1 VKDLAMR
8 RMRILL
14 IAAPIAA
21 ATVVAVIARWGGA
34 ATPPADVS
42 QTTQVQ
48 DLRVTLQLDQPALGP
63 RLLELAVQDAA
74 GQPADIQAVRL
85 RFSMAEMDMATL
97 ETDATPLG
105 NGRFQARGS
114 FFTMAGHWNV
124 AAILRRDG
132 QPSTEVGFAVP
143 IAAPGEV
150 AG

>member
-1 VKDLAMR
+1 MRSWLVLALAA
-8 RMRILL
+8 LL
-14 IAAPIAA
+14 IA
-21 ATVVAVIARWGGA
+21 VVALAGWLIGRGA
-34 ATPPADVS
+34 GATTAAGVS